1 MHLTADG
8 ISLTDLLVTYLHQIR
23 LHAAQKQRLKPGYQ
37 VINVHQDLLS
47 VYMSLISA
55 GNIIYRAIPVTVT
68 LGQTAVPT
76 RLAYVGSGITR
87 LARPIKVS

>member
-37 VINVHQDLLS
+37 VINLHQDLLS
-47 VYMSLISA
+47 VYMSLFSA
-55 GNIIYRAIPVTVT
+55 GNIIYRAIPVIVN
-68 LGQTAVPT
+68 LGHTAVPT
-76 RLAYVGSGITR
+76 RLAYTGSGIIR

>member
-37 VINVHQDLLS
+37 VINVRQDLLS

-55 GNIIYRAIPVTVT
+55 GNIIYRAIPVIVN

-76 RLAYVGSGITR
+76 RLTYGGSGIIR

>member
-23 LHAAQKQRLKPGYQ
+23 LHAAQKQRLKLGYQ

-55 GNIIYRAIPVTVT
+55 GNIIYRAIPIIVN

-76 RLAYVGSGITR
+76 RLTYGGSGIIR